1 MNFTFGP
8 GRRAWRCGEAGAG
21 WLAWRAYATE
31 QSDIVCKVFYRPPGN
46 LRFVVPAPQA
56 YSVEMKNA
64 QAEVEVVHAAAGA
77 MEDIKLRADFEVYLK
92 KFLQSLNLILPYEAA
107 HVYRGPARRF
117 GYLLRMVKERYKDES
132 IDISDAGAKVRA
144 LINEHLIDLGINPTI
159 PPIKLLSPDFL
170 EHVRKHS
177 GGDPEAKASEME
189 HALRKHC
196 TIHFDEDPAFYQRLS
211 DKLEKLIEA
220 QRDNWQPLAEGYEQ
234 LRREAEAGRTETIE
248 GLTKEATTFYDYVVR
263 LAFDATGVP
272 TEHLPSLKR
281 LMSRVVDT
289 LKRYHRHHRFLEK
302 AHRGQEATR

>member
-1 MNFTFGP
+1 
-8 GRRAWRCGEAGAG
+8 
-21 WLAWRAYATE
+21 
-31 QSDIVCKVFYRPPGN
+31 
-46 LRFVVPAPQA
+46 
-56 YSVEMKNA
+56 
-64 QAEVEVVHAAAGA
+64 
-77 MEDIKLRADFEVYLK
+77 
-92 KFLQSLNLILPYEAA
+92 
-107 HVYRGPARRF
+107 
-117 GYLLRMVKERYKDES
+117 MVKERYKDES

-220 QRDNWQPLAEGYEQ
+220 QRDNWQALAEGYEQ

-289 LKRYHRHHRFLEK
+289 LKDTIGIIDFWKKPIEVKKLRGNIDTEILLAGIPQLTERHERIAVEIVKLAEK
-302 AHRGQEATR
+302 RHNELTR